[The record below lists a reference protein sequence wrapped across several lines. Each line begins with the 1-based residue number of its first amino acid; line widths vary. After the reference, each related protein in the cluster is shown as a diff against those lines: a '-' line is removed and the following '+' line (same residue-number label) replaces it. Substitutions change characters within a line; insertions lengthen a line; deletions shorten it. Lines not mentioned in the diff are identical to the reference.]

1 MRKSALEWTG
11 GWKNAEWISHCRYSF
26 IGRVQWHVS
35 SKIRCFTAK
44 SCSRGSLIFF
54 PCGLQLRGIYLNL
67 RDLSTENALAWQP
80 SSCWNMKGD
89 IMPVREGESLRR
101 GKKVLK
107 HKKMLQFWRSET
119 PSLQLISHISK
130 KRLLR
135 HGKVAKRQHL
145 AKSRAE
151 GIFRVAKLEDLHL
164 TPSSP
169 YETSGAEI
177 LSKWVPTHS
186 NYFAITLRF
195 LKNPKN
201 PQKGFE
207 GHPFFEVMSR
217 KRTMERQRISSSG
230 QRETKGSYSWK
241 WGVEM
246 LP

>member
-1 MRKSALEWTG
+1 MHLRDNRAL
-11 GWKNAEWISHCRYSF
+11 AETW
-26 IGRVQWHVS
+26 
-35 SKIRCFTAK
+35 
-44 SCSRGSLIFF
+44 
-54 PCGLQLRGIYLNL
+54 RGI
-67 RDLSTENALAWQP
+67 
-80 SSCWNMKGD
+80 SCPWEKGS
-89 IMPVREGESLRR
+89 PWEGV
-101 GKKVLK
+101 KKVLK

-230 QRETKGSYSWK
+230 EKETKGSYSWK